1 EGRVARRRR
10 PERRAPAAPADP
22 HDVVRVHL
30 RPDAALERARRGRRG
45 ATADRDGHHH
55 RHAVLDRHRDLPRPR
70 ALRRRRARVSALAAA
85 CRGPPESAGCG
96 ARAGARQRMMR
107 SARAA
112 VAAVVLFAGCAPTAE
127 PRGLLGRLWRLEVG
141 PQYRRP
147 PVETPEDFRGRIG
160 PAEAASFAD
169 LPWWQVFG
177 DSTLQDLVRRA
188 LADNYDLQSAVARIE
203 EARAQVGVA
212 ASDLYPHDG
221 YQGPAARRHNPC
233 TPTVHSTH
241 STNA

>member
-1 EGRVARRRR
+1 
-10 PERRAPAAPADP
+10 
-22 HDVVRVHL
+22 
-30 RPDAALERARRGRRG
+30 
-45 ATADRDGHHH
+45 
-55 RHAVLDRHRDLPRPR
+55 
-70 ALRRRRARVSALAAA
+70 
-85 CRGPPESAGCG
+85 
-96 ARAGARQRMMR
+96 MMR

-177 DSTLQDLVRRA
+177 DPTLQDLVRGA
-188 LADNYDLQSAVARIE
+188 LAGNYDLQSAVARIE

-212 ASDLYPHDG
+212 ASDLYPHVG
-221 YQGPAARRHNPC
+221 YQGSAERQKIFFTPNFPSTTFNIFQGAFNVAWEIDIWGRIRRATEAARAQFLA
-233 TPTVHSTH
+233 TEEVHRASW
-241 STNA
+241 